1 MSKKGLK
8 NNEDSKKLEDL
19 KLKEISKHQNSG
31 VISFT
36 KEEDKKSLAVNP
48 VRFLLPLDYSKAPL
62 QEDNLEI
69 DLKEKEKPDDKGFE
83 IIMEI
88 NPNIYEDKK
97 KKNKRKSN
105 LPALYNQEE
114 VKEETLGII
123 DDYRELFSR
132 QMKLALSFSEIY
144 IKSIA
149 DMQKSFLEEY
159 FNFLDSLSK
168 K

>member
-1 MSKKGLK
+1 MSKKYLK

-48 VRFLLPLDYSKAPL
+48 VRFLLPLDYSKAHL
-62 QEDNLEI
+62 KEDNLEI

-97 KKNKRKSN
+97 KKSKRKSN
-105 LPALYNQEE
+105 LPMLYNQEE
-114 VKEETLGII
+114 VKEETLGVI

-144 IKSIA
+144 INSIA